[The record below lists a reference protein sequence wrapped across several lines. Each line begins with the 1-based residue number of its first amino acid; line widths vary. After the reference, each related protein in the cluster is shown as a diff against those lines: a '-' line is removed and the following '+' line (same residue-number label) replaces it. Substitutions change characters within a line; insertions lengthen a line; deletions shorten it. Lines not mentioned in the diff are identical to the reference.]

1 MMFFTVSPLA
11 LNIEPQV
18 GSGQLRDLT
27 ELIQYFKRFL
37 FVPFFFFLPPSA
49 NCTRTCSVKDDFGQ
63 TFRGTSGII
72 FTVF

>member
-37 FVPFFFFLPPSA
+37 FVPFFFFTPFCELYT
-49 NCTRTCSVKDDFGQ
+49 NLLGQ
-63 TFRGTSGII
+63 G
-72 FTVF
+72 